1 MINKNIFIIGST
13 FYTDLLDNLF
23 QGVKEAVSD
32 LGKNN
37 LSDHCTFVSV
47 PGAFE
52 IPGMVKTIIDNEEPN
67 LIITLGVLI
76 KGETAHFEYIS
87 NAVSKSIS
95 TLSIQSKIP
104 IIFGI
109 ITAYNKKQAVTRS
122 SLDNIRNNKGY
133 QAMQTGLEMIK
144 IYDQY
149 KK

>member
-1 MINKNIFIIGST
+1 MKNKDIFIIGST
-13 FYTDLLDNLF
+13 FYPDLLDNLF
-23 QGVKEAVSD
+23 QGTKEAV
-32 LGKNN
+32 N
-37 LSDHCTFVSV
+37 LVHNKVSFISV

-52 IPGMVKTIIDNEEPN
+52 IPGMAKKIIDNENPD

-87 NAVSKSIS
+87 SAVSNSIS
-95 TLSIQSKIP
+95 ALSIQSKIP

-109 ITAYNKKQAVTRS
+109 ITAYNKEQAITRS
-122 SLDNIRNNKGY
+122 SLRNIKNNKGY
-133 QAMQTGLEMIK
+133 QAMQTGIDMLK

>member
-1 MINKNIFIIGST
+1 MRNKNIFVIGST
-13 FYTDLLDNLF
+13 FYADLLDNLF
-23 QGVKEAVSD
+23 QGVKEAVNEV
-32 LGKNN
+32 GKNN
-37 LSDHCTFVSV
+37 LSDNYKFVSV

-52 IPGMVKTIIDNEEPN
+52 VPGMVKTIIDNEKPD

-87 NAVSKSIS
+87 SAVSNSIS
-95 TLSIQSKIP
+95 ALSIQSKIP

-109 ITAYNKKQAVTRS
+109 ITAYNKEQAITRS
-122 SLDNIRNNKGY
+122 SLHNIKNNKGY
-133 QAMQTGLEMIK
+133 QAMQTGIDMLK

>member
-1 MINKNIFIIGST
+1 MRNKNIFIIGST
-13 FYTDLLDNLF
+13 FYADLLDNLF
-23 QGVKEAVSD
+23 QGVKEAVNEV
-32 LGKNN
+32 GKNN
-37 LSDHCTFVSV
+37 LLDNYKFVSV

-52 IPGMVKTIIDNEEPN
+52 VPGLVKIILDNEKPD

-87 NAVSKSIS
+87 NAVTNSIS
-95 TLSIQSKIP
+95 TLAIQSKIP

-109 ITAYNKKQAVTRS
+109 ITAYNKEQAITRT

-133 QAMQTGLEMIK
+133 QAMQTGLEMLK